1 MGRTEKVRKIR
12 ELKKF
17 SKQIQI
23 EAEQTKAQEK
33 KELLNK
39 VNKYRKGLL
48 DSLDFLS
55 TPDGKE
61 KSGPVRRNEKFNK
74 INNKNFTLKRKRKEE
89 RFGFGGQKKRS
100 KYNNNNDAPSQGFRG
115 GKGKSGK
122 TLRPRTARRKKA
134 KGRK

>member
-1 MGRTEKVRKIR
+1 MRTEKVRKIR

-61 KSGPVRRNEKFNK
+61 KGGPVRRNEKFNK
-74 INNKNFTLKRKRKEE
+74 INNK
-89 RFGFGGQKKRS
+89 
-100 KYNNNNDAPSQGFRG
+100 
-115 GKGKSGK
+115 
-122 TLRPRTARRKKA
+122 
-134 KGRK
+134 